1 MKFLILTM
9 LSITISSFAQANTVL
24 DLSNFITE
32 NELKVQ
38 TLLSNKYEYSF
49 SKIVLDTKKCV
60 AQESEIGAVGVCLVT
75 LQANEES
82 VSATF
87 AITVSSHFS
96 GTSIID
102 RDVRVLLIDYK
113 L

>member
-24 DLSNFITE
+24 DLSNFITA
-32 NELKVQ
+32 NEVKVQ
-38 TLLSNKYEYSF
+38 TLLSNKYDYIF
-49 SKIVLDTKKCV
+49 NKILLDSKKCV
-60 AQESEIGAVGVCLVT
+60 AQDSEIGSVGVCLVT
-75 LQANEES
+75 LDAKEEP

-96 GTSIID
+96 GTSVID
-102 RDVRVLLIDYK
+102 REINIVLIDYR